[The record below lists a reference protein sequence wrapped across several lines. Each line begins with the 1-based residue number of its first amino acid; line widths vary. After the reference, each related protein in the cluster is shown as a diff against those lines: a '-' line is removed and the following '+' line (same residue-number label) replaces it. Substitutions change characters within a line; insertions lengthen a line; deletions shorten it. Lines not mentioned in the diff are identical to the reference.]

1 MKNDIKGIS
10 DKENLKDV
18 NKTIDYYNK
27 NVDNYCKQT
36 ISVDFATTQ
45 NEFLNMLPKKSLI
58 LDFGCGSGRDSLAFL
73 KQGYN
78 VEAIDG
84 SEKMCKIASQ
94 ITGINVRKMLFQ
106 ELNEYEKY
114 DGIWACSSILHLT
127 REELRLVMNKMRDAL
142 KPDGIVYTSFKYGS
156 FEGERNGRYFLD
168 FKEDSFENFI
178 IDIKELEI
186 QKIWISSDV
195 RVGRGEEKWL
205 NVILQKKIG

>member
-1 MKNDIKGIS
+1 MQNRGNGIS
-10 DKENLKDV
+10 DKENLTDV
-18 NKTIDYYNK
+18 NKTLDYYNK
-27 NVDNYCKQT
+27 NVANYYKQT
-36 ISVDFATTQ
+36 ASVDFADTQ
-45 NEFLNMLPKKSLI
+45 NQFLHLLPKKALI

-84 SEKMCKIASQ
+84 SEEMCKIASQ
-94 ITGINVRKMLFQ
+94 ITGISVRKMLFQ
-106 ELNEYEKY
+106 ELNENEKY

-127 REELRLVMNKMRDAL
+127 IEELRLVMNKMSDSL
-142 KPDGIVYTSFKYGS
+142 KPGGIIYTSFKYGS

-178 IDIKELEI
+178 IDINELKI
-186 QKIWISSDV
+186 QKIWISNDV

>member
-1 MKNDIKGIS
+1 MQNGGNGIS
-10 DKENLKDV
+10 DKENLTDV
-18 NKTIDYYNK
+18 NKTLDYYNK
-27 NVDNYCKQT
+27 NVANYYKQT
-36 ISVDFATTQ
+36 ASVDFADTQ
-45 NEFLNMLPKKSLI
+45 NQFLHLLPKKALI

-94 ITGINVRKMLFQ
+94 ITGISVRKMLFQ
-106 ELNEYEKY
+106 ELNENEKY

-127 REELRLVMNKMRDAL
+127 IEELRLVMNKMSDSL
-142 KPDGIVYTSFKYGS
+142 KPGGIIYTSFKYGS

-178 IDIKELEI
+178 IDINELEI
-186 QKIWISSDV
+186 QKIWISNDV

>member
-94 ITGINVRKMLFQ
+94 ITRINVRKMLFQ
-106 ELNEYEKY
+106 ELNEHEKY

-127 REELRLVMNKMRDAL
+127 RKELRLVMNKMRDAL
-142 KPDGIVYTSFKYGS
+142 KQDGIVYTSFKYGS

>member
-1 MKNDIKGIS
+1 MQNGGNGIS
-10 DKENLKDV
+10 DKENLTDV
-18 NKTIDYYNK
+18 NKTLDYYNK
-27 NVDNYCKQT
+27 NVANYYKQT
-36 ISVDFATTQ
+36 ASVDFADTQ
-45 NEFLNMLPKKSLI
+45 NQFLHLLPKKALI

-84 SEKMCKIASQ
+84 SEEMCKIASQ
-94 ITGINVRKMLFQ
+94 ITGISVRKMLFQ
-106 ELNEYEKY
+106 ELNENEKY

-127 REELRLVMNKMRDAL
+127 IEELRLVMNKMSDSL
-142 KPDGIVYTSFKYGS
+142 KPGGIIYTSFKYGS

-178 IDIKELEI
+178 IDINELEI
-186 QKIWISSDV
+186 QKIWISNDV

>member
-1 MKNDIKGIS
+1 MQNGGNGIS
-10 DKENLKDV
+10 DKENLTDV
-18 NKTIDYYNK
+18 NKTLDYYNK
-27 NVDNYCKQT
+27 NVANYYKQT
-36 ISVDFATTQ
+36 ASVDFADTQ
-45 NEFLNMLPKKSLI
+45 NQFLHLLPKKALI

-84 SEKMCKIASQ
+84 SEEMCKIASQ
-94 ITGINVRKMLFQ
+94 ITGISVREMLFQ
-106 ELNEYEKY
+106 ELNENEKY

-127 REELRLVMNKMRDAL
+127 IEELRLVMNKMSDSL
-142 KPDGIVYTSFKYGS
+142 KPGGIIYTSFKYGS

-178 IDIKELEI
+178 IDINELEI
-186 QKIWISSDV
+186 QKIWISNDV

>member
-1 MKNDIKGIS
+1 MQNGGNGIS
-10 DKENLKDV
+10 DKENLTDV
-18 NKTIDYYNK
+18 NKTLDYYNK
-27 NVDNYCKQT
+27 NVANYYKQT
-36 ISVDFATTQ
+36 ASVDFADTQ
-45 NEFLNMLPKKSLI
+45 NQFLHLLPKKALI

-84 SEKMCKIASQ
+84 SEEMCKIASQ
-94 ITGINVRKMLFQ
+94 ITGISVRKMLFQ
-106 ELNEYEKY
+106 ELNENEKY

-127 REELRLVMNKMRDAL
+127 IEELRLVMNKMSDSL
-142 KPDGIVYTSFKYGS
+142 KPGGIIYTSFKYGS

-178 IDIKELEI
+178 IDINELKI
-186 QKIWISSDV
+186 QKIWISNDV

>member
-1 MKNDIKGIS
+1 M
-10 DKENLKDV
+10 
-18 NKTIDYYNK
+18 NKTLDYYNK
-27 NVDNYCKQT
+27 NVANYYKQT
-36 ISVDFATTQ
+36 ASVDFADTQ
-45 NEFLNMLPKKSLI
+45 NQFLHLLPKKALI

-84 SEKMCKIASQ
+84 SEEMCKIASQ
-94 ITGINVRKMLFQ
+94 ITGISVRKMLFQ
-106 ELNEYEKY
+106 ELNENEKY

-127 REELRLVMNKMRDAL
+127 IEELRLVMNKMSDSL
-142 KPDGIVYTSFKYGS
+142 KPGGIIYTSFKYGS

-178 IDIKELEI
+178 IDINELEI
-186 QKIWISSDV
+186 QKIWISNDV

>member
-84 SEKMCKIASQ
+84 SEEMCKIASQ
-94 ITGINVRKMLFQ
+94 ITGISVRKMLFQ
-106 ELNEYEKY
+106 ELNENEKY

-127 REELRLVMNKMRDAL
+127 IEELRLVMNKMSDSL
-142 KPDGIVYTSFKYGS
+142 KPGGIIYTSFKYGS

-178 IDIKELEI
+178 IDINELEI
-186 QKIWISSDV
+186 QKIWISNDV

>member
-1 MKNDIKGIS
+1 MQNSSNGIS
-10 DKENLKDV
+10 DKENLTDV
-18 NKTIDYYNK
+18 NKTLDYYNK
-27 NVDNYCKQT
+27 NVANYCKQT
-36 ISVDFATTQ
+36 ASVDFTDTQ
-45 NEFLNMLPKKSLI
+45 NQFLHLLPKKALI

-84 SEKMCKIASQ
+84 SEEMCKIASQ
-94 ITGINVRKMLFQ
+94 ITGISVRKMLFQ
-106 ELNEYEKY
+106 ELNENEKY

-127 REELRLVMNKMRDAL
+127 IEELRLVMNKMSDSL
-142 KPDGIVYTSFKYGS
+142 KAGGIIYTSFKYGS

-178 IDIKELEI
+178 IDINELEI
-186 QKIWISSDV
+186 QKIWISNDV